1 MSEFRRVLL
10 SRRTLLYLL
19 IAVLL
24 GAIFFLYDCGSD
36 KAITLT
42 GEELSAYISG
52 YPEFLQSV
60 QDNADNYNTIAALS
74 GGFSAENIRKTA
86 QDYAALT
93 GVQPVLGGNTMLQS
107 RHPER
112 GTDAELPS
120 DGGNKGFVLLSGYV
134 TGDIIIIAVTL
145 LVAASF
151 TEERKK
157 GLVTLIRSTK
167 NGRRLLS
174 VQRTGIIVITALV
187 TSIFIHLACFAV
199 AELSCGDMSVLR
211 PIQSV
216 PEFSLCPFRITML
229 DYLVYSVLM
238 KALAAAVCGLLLYL
252 ISSIMES
259 VIAFAICGAGLVMEY
274 IFYGAILPTD
284 RLAGLKFCNIAA
296 VLRTDVFFSEYCNLN
311 IFGNAVGFLP
321 CALAVTVFLFV
332 LLCGLCVMLT
342 SGGGAGLSFGSKLIE
357 RVSSFISRKTPSMP
371 LPMWEAKKVFINQK
385 GAIIL
390 AVIIYIAVSSAFQ
403 YRYVLPSY
411 TRSEEKYYQKYTG
424 EMTAELQTEM
434 NEDFDKLQADF
445 DALVAEYLQKLEAN
459 GGLHDDELMKM
470 YNRLMDMAEDLE
482 ALEML
487 IGTVDRGLAYTAE
500 TGITVHLIKPKLYE
514 LLLLRDTATTNKNA
528 LYIML
533 AIVGIFA
540 GICANENR
548 CNMNSAL
555 HSSLR
560 GRGRLTA
567 IKLSVIGVTSM
578 LVTAAVFAPQVLLIG
593 AEGYNDLEVAAQSLE
608 FLRFVPFEISILGYL
623 IEMFIV
629 RMLAAFAV
637 GAAVMLIS
645 RYCGSTITAVC
656 VSAAILIVPAVL
668 AGTGVLPVPS
678 AADLI
683 GFCVL

>member
-1 MSEFRRVLL
+1 MTELRRVLL

-24 GAIFFLYDCGSD
+24 GGIFFLYDCGDES
-36 KAITLT
+36 KATTLT
-42 GEELSAYISG
+42 GEELSDYISG
-52 YPEFLQSV
+52 YPEFLRSV

-86 QDYAALT
+86 QDYAALD
-93 GVQPVLGGNTMLQS
+93 GVQPVWG
-107 RHPER
+107 E
-112 GTDAELPS
+112 
-120 DGGNKGFVLLSGYV
+120 NKGFVLLSGYL
-134 TGDIIIIAVTL
+134 TGDIVIIAVTL

-174 VQRTGIIVITALV
+174 VQRTGIIVITALL
-187 TSIFIHLACFAV
+187 TSILIHSVCFA
-199 AELSCGDMSVLR
+199 AAQFTCGDMSVIR

-216 PEFSLCPFRITML
+216 PEFSLCPFRITIL

-238 KALAAAVCGLLLYL
+238 KALAAAACGLLLYL
-252 ISSIMES
+252 ISAVMES
-259 VIAFAICGAGLVMEY
+259 AIAFAVCGIAIVTEY
-274 IFYGAILPTD
+274 LLYGAILPTD

-311 IFGNAVGFLP
+311 IFGKAVGFLP
-321 CALAVTVFLFV
+321 CALTVTGALFV
-332 LLCGLCVMLT
+332 LLCGLCVMFT
-342 SGGGAGLSFGSKLIE
+342 SNAGEGVSFGGKLIDK
-357 RVSSFISRKTPSMP
+357 VSSFFSRKAPSMP
-371 LPMWEAKKVFINQK
+371 LPLWEVKKVFVNQK
-385 GAIIL
+385 GAVIL
-390 AVIIYIAVSSAFQ
+390 AVILYIAVSSAFQ

-411 TRSEEKYYQKYTG
+411 TRSEEMYYMKYTG
-424 EMTAELQTEM
+424 EMTVELQTEM
-434 NEDFDKLQADF
+434 NADF
-445 DALVAEYLQKLEAN
+445 DDLQVQFNVLRDDYLVKLEAN

-470 YNRLMDMAEDLE
+470 YNRLMDMSEDLY

-487 IGTVDRGLAYTAE
+487 IDTVDRGLAYTDE

-533 AIVGIFA
+533 ALVGIFA

-548 CNMNSAL
+548 CNMNAAL
-555 HSSLR
+555 RSSLR

-567 IKLSVIGVTSM
+567 IKLGIIGTTSV

-593 AEGYNDLEVAAQSLE
+593 AEGYNDLSTPAQSLE
-608 FLRFVPFEISILGYL
+608 FLRFVPFETSILGYL
-623 IEMFIV
+623 VLMFVV

-637 GAAVMLIS
+637 GALVMLIS
-645 RYCGSTITAVC
+645 RYSGSTITAVC
-656 VSAAILIVPAVL
+656 ISAAIIIVPAVL
-668 AGTGVLPVPS
+668 SGTGVLPLPS
-678 AADLI
+678 AADVV
-683 GFCVL
+683 GYCVIR